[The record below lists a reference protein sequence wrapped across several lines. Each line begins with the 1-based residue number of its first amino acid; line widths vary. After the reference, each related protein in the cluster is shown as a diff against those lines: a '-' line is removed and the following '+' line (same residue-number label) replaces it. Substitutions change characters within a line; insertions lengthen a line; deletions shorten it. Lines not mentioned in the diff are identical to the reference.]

1 MRIDGTGRVDV
12 DSDKNTAKV
21 VYDASVTSI
30 DAIEQKL
37 IEEDFPPRSIEFL
50 D

>member
-1 MRIDGTGRVDV
+1 MGIEGTGRVTV
-12 DSDKNTAKV
+12 DSDRNTATV

-30 DAIEQKL
+30 DFIKEKL
-37 IEEDFPPRSIEFL
+37 TEEDFPPRSIEFL